1 MAQLIASRG
10 TIIDTEKCRALA
22 GNNQFD
28 LVLVAAQR
36 MRELKS
42 RERSK
47 GANGVYI
54 TAVDALLEIQAGQL
68 KPEDYLGKVK

>member
-10 TIIDTEKCRALA
+10 TVIDTEKCRALA

-42 RERSK
+42 REKAS
-47 GANGVYI
+47 GTGVYI
-54 TAVDALLEIQAGQL
+54 TAVDALMEIQNGQL
-68 KPEDYLGKVK
+68 KMEDYLGKIK